1 MSTIK
6 AEPEIVTVKARD
18 IKPFHYGVW
27 SVVKGDDGNPDSEPF
42 CNTICSVGWS
52 DDGTNLWFGMESH
65 NFMMVKPDEDV
76 EVIANHNPYQQQTRD
91 KYAAWV
97 LPEWAPRVKPDL
109 RGTEPYM
116 VPN

>member
-1 MSTIK
+1 MSGD
-6 AEPEIVTVKARD
+6 AEPEAVTIKARD

-27 SVVKGDDGNPDSEPF
+27 FISRSDEGVESRPF
-42 CNTICSVGWS
+42 SNTICSVGWS
-52 DDGTNLWFGMESH
+52 DDGTNLWLGLESH

-97 LPEWAPRVKPDL
+97 LPEWRLRVKPARCNKD
-109 RGTEPYM
+109 Y
-116 VPN
+116 VPK